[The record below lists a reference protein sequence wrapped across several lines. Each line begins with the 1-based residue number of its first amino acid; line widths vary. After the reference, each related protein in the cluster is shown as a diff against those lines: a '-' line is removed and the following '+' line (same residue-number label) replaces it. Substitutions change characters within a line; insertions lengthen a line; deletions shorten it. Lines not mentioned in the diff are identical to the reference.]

1 MTTVLLALLL
11 SPDGAGQDMG
21 PFKVEGGLI
30 LWTWVVF
37 IALFFI
43 LKKFAWP
50 AILKAAEEREQ
61 AVQRQLDEANRLQ
74 AEAQKL
80 AEENL
85 KALAEAKRTA
95 GSLLTD
101 ARNQAE
107 RDRTATLEKAKAEH
121 DEMLARAL
129 REIAVERDKAI
140 QELRRE
146 AVDLSLAAASK
157 LIGEKLD
164 TEADRKLVASYLS
177 TLEAKH

>member
-1 MTTVLLALLL
+1 MSTVLLALLL
-11 SPDGAGQDMG
+11 SPEGQGKDLG

-30 LWTWVVF
+30 LWTWIVF

-50 AILKAAEEREQ
+50 AILKAVEEREQ

-74 AEAQKL
+74 AEAHRSS
-80 AEENL
+80 EESQ

-95 GSLLTD
+95 ASLLAD

-107 RDRTATLEKAKAEH
+107 RDRAAALEKTRAEH
-121 DEMLARAL
+121 DELLARAM
-129 REIAVERDKAI
+129 REISVEREKAI

-157 LIGEKLD
+157 LIGERLD
-164 TEADRKLVASYLS
+164 SDTDRKLVSSYLS
-177 TLEAKH
+177 SLEPKH